1 MLLVP
6 QALFLLLTFLNHTIK
21 NLAFAVGGTLPFLA
35 LVIWG
40 WGDCTTFFSNP
51 ARTGVII
58 LAFAGAI
65 AYAFSGSSGLGIGHR
80 EDPSSRW
87 IFVPLIIIAVA
98 FAWLP
103 PHLDRLNRWTI
114 DGDTVRYLG
123 LIITAIGGFVRVAT
137 VFELGHRFSIFVAL
151 QPDHRLKTD
160 GFYRFV
166 RHPSYFGMLLAMAG
180 WALVFRSTIG
190 LLLTAAMCVPI
201 AARIHAEEDFL
212 VREFGKQYRAYQ
224 QRTRWRFLPFIY

>member
-1 MLLVP
+1 FVL
-6 QALFLLLTFLNHTIK
+6 LNHTIK
-21 NLAFAVGGTLPFLA
+21 NLAFGVGGTLPFLA

-40 WGDCTTFFSNP
+40 WGDWTTFFANP
-51 ARTGVII
+51 VRVGLIVLT
-58 LAFAGAI
+58 LSGAI
-65 AYAFSGSSGLGIGHR
+65 AYAFSGSSSLGIGRR
-80 EDPSSRW
+80 EDPASRR
-87 IFVPLIIIAVA
+87 IFIPLITLAIA

-103 PHLDRLNRWTI
+103 PHFDRLDRWSI

-151 QPDHRLKTD
+151 QPNHRLKTD

-166 RHPSYFGMLLAMAG
+166 RHPSYFGMLLTMAG
-180 WALVFRSTIG
+180 WALVVRSSIV

-212 VREFGKQYRAYQ
+212 VRDFGKQYRAY
-224 QRTRWRFLPFIY
+224 

>member
-1 MLLVP
+1 MNS
-6 QALFLLLTFLNHTIK
+6 AFK
-21 NLAFAVGGTLPFLA
+21 NFAFAICGTLSLIA
-35 LVIWG
+35 LTILG
-40 WGDCTTFFSNP
+40 WGDWRTFFSNP
-51 ARTGVII
+51 ARAGVII
-58 LAFAGAI
+58 LALAGAI
-65 AYAFSGSSGLGIGHR
+65 AYAFSGSSGLGIGRR

-87 IFVPLIIIAVA
+87 LFVPLIIIAIV

-137 VFELGHRFSIFVAL
+137 VFELGHRFSIFVAI

-166 RHPSYFGMLLAMAG
+166 RHPSYVGALLAMAG
-180 WALVFRSTIG
+180 WALVFRSVIG
-190 LLLTAAMCVPI
+190 LLLTAAMCVSII
-201 AARIHAEEDFL
+201 ALIHVEEDFL

-224 QRTRWRFLPFIY
+224 QRTRWRLLPFMY

>member
-1 MLLVP
+1 
-6 QALFLLLTFLNHTIK
+6 LNSAFK
-21 NLAFAVGGTLPFLA
+21 NLSFAIGGTLPLLA
-35 LVIWG
+35 LTILG
-40 WGDCTTFFSNP
+40 WGDWRTFFSNP
-51 ARTGVII
+51 ARAGVII
-58 LAFAGAI
+58 LALAGAI
-65 AYAFSGSSGLGIGHR
+65 AYAFSGSSDLGIGRR

-87 IFVPLIIIAVA
+87 IFVPLIIIAIV

-123 LIITAIGGFVRVAT
+123 LIITAIGGFVRVAA
-137 VFELGHRFSIFVAL
+137 VFDLGHRFSMFVAV

-166 RHPSYFGMLLAMAG
+166 RHPSYLGALLVMTG
-180 WALVFRSTIG
+180 WALVFRSVIG

-201 AARIHAEEDFL
+201 IALIRAEEEFF
-212 VREFGKQYRAYQ
+212 VREFGEQYRSYQ
-224 QRTRWRFLPFIY
+224 QHTRWRLFPLIY